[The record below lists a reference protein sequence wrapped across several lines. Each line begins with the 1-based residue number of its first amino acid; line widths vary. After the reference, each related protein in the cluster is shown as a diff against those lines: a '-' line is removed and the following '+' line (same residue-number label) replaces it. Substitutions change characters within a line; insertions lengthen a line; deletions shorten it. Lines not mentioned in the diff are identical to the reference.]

1 MTDRFKCL
9 IRIVGIL
16 FFVTFFFRLSGL
28 RVTTPTGERT
38 IRATLLLSSADL
50 PGKALMTNM
59 KQYNGEQGCSVC
71 EDKGKTV
78 GVGGLHRVWPYTTNM
93 VLRTHKAVVES
104 IRKVIQTGKPV
115 C

>member
-1 MTDRFKCL
+1 MSPFC
-9 IRIVGIL
+9 
-16 FFVTFFFRLSGL
+16 LSGL
-28 RVTTPTGERT
+28 TVTTPSGDQI

-50 PGKALMTNM
+50 PAKALMTNM

-71 EDKGKTV
+71 EDTGKTV

-93 VLRTHKAVVES
+93 VLRTHRAVVES
-104 IRKVIQTGKPV
+104 NRKVIQTGKPV